1 MLRREFFA
9 ELKKRG
15 YSVSPTSLI
24 YAIQR
29 GYVDVPEKPDG
40 WCFYEPKHLEQFIA
54 YLKRT
59 ARKRSHVPALMAGD
73 GPKPGRPRKTQQPK
87 S

>member
-9 ELKKRG
+9 ELEKRG
-15 YSVSPTSLI
+15 YKVSATSLT
-24 YAIQR
+24 YAIER
-29 GYVDVPEKPDG
+29 GHVDQPEKPDG
-40 WCFYEPKHLEQFIA
+40 WCFYEPRHLEQFIA

-59 ARKRSHVPALMAGD
+59 ARRRRHVPALMAGN
-73 GPKPGRPRKTQQPK
+73 GRKPGRPRKTQQTE